1 MSQAEGTASAKALRQ
16 EHTRWVCGITGSP
29 MHLGPREQGP
39 RGGQEAVEGAGVGLG
54 NPHELG

>member
-1 MSQAEGTASAKALRQ
+1 
-16 EHTRWVCGITGSP
+16 
-29 MHLGPREQGP
+29 MHLGPRQQGP